1 MNRGRSRAEAGAE
14 REVGGVVDVTR
25 GKEGAGAEG
34 KGAAGV
40 AAGEVKPG
48 RRKRGRRRSK

>member
-1 MNRGRSRAEAGAE
+1 MNRRRSRAEAGAE

-34 KGAAGV
+34 KSAAGV